1 MARKQS
7 VEAGGKPDRADAVR
21 RGFLIGGA
29 ALGVIAMGAAGIFV
43 FSRLESF
50 LIRDPHFTIPE
61 PKNYG
66 EESDNIHI
74 LGLKHGSRDRVR
86 QVFARDIG
94 RSLYLFPIAERRR
107 NLLAIDWVKDAS
119 VERIWPNEVRVRIT
133 ERTPVAFVPA
143 GLTTDGAQRFALMD
157 EEGRLLNVYDKATF
171 RLPVITGLGPE
182 LDAASR
188 KDRVRRVMRLLTELG
203 PLSEKL
209 SEIDVRRPES
219 LSVTLET
226 GGRAV
231 TLILGGENFKA
242 RLKNF
247 LDNREDV
254 LRRLPGATVFDL
266 RLEDRIT
273 ATELKE

>member
-1 MARKQS
+1 M
-7 VEAGGKPDRADAVR
+7 
-21 RGFLIGGA
+21 
-29 ALGVIAMGAAGIFV
+29 GVVGIFV

-50 LIRDPHFTIPE
+50 LIRDAHFTIPE

-74 LGLKHGSRDRVR
+74 QGLKHGSRARIR
-86 QVFARDIG
+86 QLFARDIG
-94 RSLYLFPIAERRR
+94 RSLYLFPTAERRR

-143 GLTTDGAQRFALMD
+143 GLTGDGAQRFSLMD

-171 RLPVITGLGPE
+171 QLPVLTGLGPE
-182 LDAASR
+182 LDAESR

-209 SEIDVRRPES
+209 SEIDVGHPES
-219 LSVTLET
+219 LRVTLESA
-226 GGRAV
+226 GRAV
-231 TLILGGENFKA
+231 TLILGSENFKA

-247 LDNREDV
+247 LDNRDDV